1 VEQFWEFRELAQW
14 PHVAGQG
21 LLLGGEKPVLPL
33 VPLSEPNLELLKA
46 ETELLGFVVSGHPLD
61 LYSDVQWNT
70 YCPIADVGNYPKR
83 RVTVAGMIIED
94 RLHHQIDGRIMK
106 FISVCDY
113 SGILE
118 CELFASAYRRFGVE
132 TIRHPIVARR
142 LPHGTA
148 SPRFIVNR
156 RRTLPKRV
164 QGRFA
169 SEKHRRLRRSTPFA
183 SCRKLSCIADLERLQ
198 ICKSR
203 LNRGDSN
210 HRCSRRLPL
219 ELSLGSGANPL
230 LLLQR
235 GPEKTTFP

>member
-1 VEQFWEFRELAQW
+1 VQNRLQPASAPATLYQDPTLRGPRQQSKINRHPHSAPALALFGHRKAPACARASAHQRRSSRL
-14 PHVAGQG
+14 HT
-21 LLLGGEKPVLPL
+21 
-33 VPLSEPNLELLKA
+33 LSHRPDATLC
-46 ETELLGFVVSGHPLD
+46 P
-61 LYSDVQWNT
+61 LYS
-70 YCPIADVGNYPKR
+70 A
-83 RVTVAGMIIED
+83 
-94 RLHHQIDGRIMK
+94 
-106 FISVCDY
+106 
-113 SGILE
+113 
-118 CELFASAYRRFGVE
+118 
-132 TIRHPIVARR
+132 RH
-142 LPHGTA
+142 LPRGTA

-219 ELSLGSGANPL
+219 ELSLGSGANAL
-230 LLLQR
+230 LPLQR